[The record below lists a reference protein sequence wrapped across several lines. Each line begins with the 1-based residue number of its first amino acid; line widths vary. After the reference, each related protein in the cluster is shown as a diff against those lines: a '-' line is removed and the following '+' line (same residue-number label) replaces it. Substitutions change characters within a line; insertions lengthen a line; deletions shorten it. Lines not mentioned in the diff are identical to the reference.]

1 MAFFPDDET
10 VKNTTPTP
18 ADYLCADRLREL
30 VTLKASRVRRWRRA
44 AWADEFRILRQEIMA
59 AAPNDKFVQG
69 FPELAGK
76 AVQERVASVLRW
88 YCDAYG
94 NPGVPLIQSA
104 TAFRK
109 HFDWL
114 ERLLKRGTDDRPT
127 ASESAQ
133 ATAVR
138 LYAMFRGRTW
148 GKGGHGL
155 EASILR
161 SCVAHETILARL
173 RPLRDTPAHGPF
185 VRWVWGRAAG
195 DSFLMNWYEN
205 VWKQVVN
212 WKEWSGTF
220 KAFDLAPDSSALA
233 ALMTGWAT
241 EYGDARFWHK
251 VRPLII
257 SEDEA

>member
-1 MAFFPDDET
+1 MAFFPDDDT
-10 VKNTTPTP
+10 VKKTTPTP

-30 VTLKASRVRRWRRA
+30 VTLKASRIRRWRRT
-44 AWADEFRILRQEIMA
+44 AWADEFRILRQELRTETG
-59 AAPNDKFVQG
+59 AAPVSA
-69 FPELAGK
+69 EH
-76 AVQERVASVLRW
+76 RVASVLRW

-114 ERLLKRGTDDRPT
+114 ERLLKRGTDDRPA

-138 LYAMFRGRTW
+138 LYAMFRGRSW
-148 GKGGHGL
+148 GKGSAGL

-195 DSFLMNWYEN
+195 DSFLINWYEN

-220 KAFDLAPDSSALA
+220 KAFDLAPDSFTLA
-233 ALMTGWAT
+233 TLMAGWAA
-241 EYGDARFWHK
+241 EYGDARFWYK
-251 VRPLII
+251 ARPFII
-257 SEDEA
+257 SEDET